1 MSWPVEYFLLLSDKT
16 AIVDDFGKFSYA
28 ELYTQISQYKAE
40 LDKQF
45 GQSQVVV
52 ILSDYNFY
60 SVSFFFA
67 LYQKQAI
74 IVPIVSSNE
83 EEVDKRLKVIKP
95 DTVIKLNGPEY
106 ELTNFKEL
114 YKKHLMIQ
122 TLCDQRQ
129 SGLVLFSS
137 GSTGE
142 PKAMIH
148 NLENLVNSYQGK
160 KQKKLNMLVFLMF
173 DHIGLW
179 GQKLY
184 SLLVEILNILRT

>member
-83 EEVDKRLKVIKP
+83 EEVDKRSCA
-95 DTVIKLNGPEY
+95 
-106 ELTNFKEL
+106 
-114 YKKHLMIQ
+114 H
-122 TLCDQRQ
+122 
-129 SGLVLFSS
+129 S
-137 GSTGE
+137 
-142 PKAMIH
+142 
-148 NLENLVNSYQGK
+148 
-160 KQKKLNMLVFLMF
+160 
-173 DHIGLW
+173 
-179 GQKLY
+179 
-184 SLLVEILNILRT
+184 